1 MLFKN
6 KVHRRRIFE
15 YKISLK
21 FPFIKF
27 LKLKKPAKQILNE
40 EEILNL
46 VDDVESSS
54 ARTSL
59 IGEGD
64 QHVSVASEGKK
75 DQDSKDQLNNL
86 SLESLIQVVLP
97 L

>member
-1 MLFKN
+1 MFIGGGFFN
-6 KVHRRRIFE
+6 
-15 YKISLK
+15 
-21 FPFIKF
+21 IKF
-27 LKLKKPAKQILNE
+27 QTKFYLSSFENFKKPAKQILNE

-86 SLESLIQVVLP
+86 SLESLIQVALP
-97 L
+97 LKI